1 LEVSLTH
8 RSRGSETRG
17 RILAAALECFS
28 RNGYDATGVAELCAT
43 AGISKGAFYHHF
55 PSKQAVFQALLDQ
68 WLRGLDSTLR
78 EERVTG
84 ETVPDRLRD
93 QAGLVQQV
101 FEAAAGQL
109 PMFLE
114 FWRQAAKEPVVW
126 TATIEPFRRFRAM
139 FAALVAEGVAEG
151 TLRPVDPEL
160 GAHVLVALG
169 VGLVLQGV
177 LDPTGADW
185 SQVAGQTIQVLLEG
199 LEQK

>member
-1 LEVSLTH
+1 MH
-8 RSRGSETRG
+8 RSRGKETRG
-17 RILAAALECFS
+17 RILAGALECFS
-28 RNGYDATGVAELCAT
+28 RNGYDATGVAELCAA

-68 WLRGLDSTLR
+68 WLRGLDGPLR
-78 EERVTG
+78 REHVAG
-84 ETVPDRLRD
+84 ETVPHRLRD
-93 QAGLVQQV
+93 LAGLVQQV

-114 FWRQAAKEPVVW
+114 FWRQAVKEPEVW
-126 TATIEPFRRFRAM
+126 AATMEPYRRFRAM
-139 FAALVAEGVAEG
+139 FASLVAEGVAEG

-177 LDPTGADW
+177 LDPNGADW
-185 SQVAGQTIQVLLEG
+185 SQVAGQTIPVLMEG

>member
-1 LEVSLTH
+1 LPPQT
-8 RSRGSETRG
+8 RGNETRA
-17 RILAAALECFS
+17 RILAAALECFG

-43 AGISKGAFYHHF
+43 ARISKGAFYHHF

-68 WLRGLDSTLR
+68 WLRGLDSPLQR
-78 EERVTG
+78 ERITG
-84 ETVPDRLRD
+84 ETVPHRLRD
-93 QAGLVQQV
+93 LAGLVQQV
-101 FEAAAGQL
+101 FEAASGQL

-114 FWRQAAKEPVVW
+114 FWRQAAKEPDVW
-126 TATIEPFRRFRAM
+126 AATMEPYRRFRAM
-139 FAALVAEGVAEG
+139 FAALGAEGVAEG

>member
-1 LEVSLTH
+1 MH
-8 RSRGSETRG
+8 RSRGNETRG

-28 RNGYDATGVAELCAT
+28 RNGYDATGVAELCAS
-43 AGISKGAFYHHF
+43 AGVSKGAFYHHF

-84 ETVPDRLRD
+84 ETVPQRLRD

-114 FWRQAAKEPVVW
+114 FWRQAAKEPAIW
-126 TATIEPFRRFRAM
+126 AATIEPYRRFRAM

-151 TLRPVDPEL
+151 TLRPIDPEL

-177 LDPTGADW
+177 LDPAGADW
-185 SQVAGQTIQVLLEG
+185 SQIAGQTIPVLLEG